1 LFGIISQFKRS
12 LTRAAL
18 VLLLASFGNS
28 FATGAEPPDPF
39 AQPQELEH
47 DVRFWIRVYTEVTT
61 DQGLLHDDWNLG
73 LVYEVLRFDPAAS
86 PAQRERRVSDAKT
99 RYAALLRRFAAGST
113 DDLTAHEQR
122 ILHAFGE
129 KATPADFRDAI
140 ERIRF
145 QLGQADRFREGLIRA
160 AVWEKQIARTL
171 AQHGVPAE
179 IAALPH
185 VESSFNLAA
194 YSKVGAAGLWQFM
207 PGTAKRF
214 MRVDSVVDQRLD
226 PYSATEAA
234 ANLMLYNYRLLGTWP
249 LAVTAYNHGPGG
261 LRRAQDELGTS
272 DIAVIV
278 KRYQG
283 ATFGFASRNFYVAF
297 LAALEVDRN
306 AEKYFGPIT
315 RLPDT
320 DSTPVE
326 LPDYVPVAA
335 LAKAFKVDLGA
346 LRVLNPAL
354 LPPIWSGSRW
364 VPRGYALR
372 LPGTPPQAEI
382 AAGWD
387 RLPPTQRYV
396 AQRNDGSHK
405 IRRNETLAGIAAASG
420 VSLNRL
426 LAANGWSADRAVTKG
441 EVVRIPAPPSRAEI
455 SGGAAVV
462 VAELPV
468 PASSPTAPASA
479 TTAPTASTP
488 AAPAPAPAPAPM
500 VARVAATPR
509 EPVSE
514 RQTDSNAL
522 LPVAAPTE
530 NSDPTDYGVRGDNTV
545 IVQAEETL
553 GHYADWTQLSS
564 QALRALNKLHKN
576 AMVTLGHKVKLDFSK
591 VSAEQFAATRRDYHR
606 HLQEDFFAGH
616 RIAGTENYS
625 VKRGESLWVIAQQHA
640 DLPIWLVAQYNPD
653 VDFSDVR
660 PGTAITLPRVEDI
673 NRQ

>member
-1 LFGIISQFKRS
+1 
-12 LTRAAL
+12 
-18 VLLLASFGNS
+18 
-28 FATGAEPPDPF
+28 
-39 AQPQELEH
+39 
-47 DVRFWIRVYTEVTT
+47 
-61 DQGLLHDDWNLG
+61 
-73 LVYEVLRFDPAAS
+73 
-86 PAQRERRVSDAKT
+86 
-99 RYAALLRRFAAGST
+99 
-113 DDLTAHEQR
+113 
-122 ILHAFGE
+122 
-129 KATPADFRDAI
+129 
-140 ERIRF
+140 
-145 QLGQADRFREGLIRA
+145 
-160 AVWEKQIARTL
+160 
-171 AQHGVPAE
+171 
-179 IAALPH
+179 
-185 VESSFNLAA
+185 
-194 YSKVGAAGLWQFM
+194 
-207 PGTAKRF
+207 
-214 MRVDSVVDQRLD
+214 
-226 PYSATEAA
+226 
-234 ANLMLYNYRLLGTWP
+234 
-249 LAVTAYNHGPGG
+249 
-261 LRRAQDELGTS
+261 
-272 DIAVIV
+272 V

-306 AEKYFGPIT
+306 ADRYFGPIT

-354 LPPIWSGSRW
+354 RPPIWSGSRW

-382 AAGWD
+382 SAGWE
-387 RLPPTQRYV
+387 RLPPAQRYV

-441 EVVRIPAPPSRAEI
+441 EAIRIPPPPSRAEI
-455 SGGAAVV
+455 SGGAAAV
-462 VAELPV
+462 
-468 PASSPTAPASA
+468 
-479 TTAPTASTP
+479 ASTVRMP
-488 AAPAPAPAPAPM
+488 AAPESVAPAIALPESAAEAAPPA
-500 VARVAATPR
+500 VARVAAPPR
-509 EPVSE
+509 EPVSQ
-514 RQTDSNAL
+514 RQTDGSAL

-530 NSDPTDYGVRGDNTV
+530 NSDPTDYGVRADNTV

-553 GHYADWTQLSS
+553 GHYADWTQVSS
-564 QALRALNKLHKN
+564 QALRTLNKLHKN

-591 VSAEQFAATRRDYHR
+591 VSAEQFAAARRDYHR

-653 VDFSDVR
+653 VDFNDVR
-660 PGTAITLPRVEDI
+660 PGTAIALPRVVAI